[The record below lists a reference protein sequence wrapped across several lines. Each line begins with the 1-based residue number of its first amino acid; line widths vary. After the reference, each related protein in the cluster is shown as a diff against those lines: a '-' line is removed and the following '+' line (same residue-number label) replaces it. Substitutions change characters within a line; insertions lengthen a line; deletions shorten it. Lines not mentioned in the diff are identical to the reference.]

1 MHLLKPNHAD
11 VAYVKDGVSRSTCD
25 SYDDSHFADM
35 SYMCQQITVS
45 YVNLGYSKS
54 QVIRR

>member
-1 MHLLKPNHAD
+1 MIRVTWMHLLKPNHAD

-35 SYMCQQITVS
+35 SVYNFAVS
-45 YVNLGYSKS
+45 SL
-54 QVIRR
+54 